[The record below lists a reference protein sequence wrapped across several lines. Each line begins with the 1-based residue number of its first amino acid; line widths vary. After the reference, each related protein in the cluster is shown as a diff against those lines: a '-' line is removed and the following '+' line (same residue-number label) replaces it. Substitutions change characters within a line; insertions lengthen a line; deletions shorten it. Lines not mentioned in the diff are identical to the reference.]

1 MTTVILLLFIM
12 FVFKAWYITQYVAGE
27 QQQFLLY
34 ENTQRTGNGVNMDLN
49 LNLILKEGIVSSESN

>member
-27 QQQFLLY
+27 KQQFLLY
-34 ENTQRTGNGVNMDLN
+34 ENTQRTGNGVNMDL
-49 LNLILKEGIVSSESN
+49 ILKEGIVSSESN

>member
-27 QQQFLLY
+27 KQQFLLY
-34 ENTQRTGNGVNMDLN
+34 ENTQRNGNGVNMD

>member
-1 MTTVILLLFIM
+1 M

-27 QQQFLLY
+27 KQQFLLY
-34 ENTQRTGNGVNMDLN
+34 ENTQRTGNGVNMDPN